1 MVRTLFGFIPCH
13 LTSSPPSSGYIFVWL
28 CPGVV
33 VALLKYI
40 YPEYN
45 VGIARQLIFA
55 MQAVCT
61 CVFGYRR
68 LHRFDGELKDTY
80 ADMECRDTTAVKHLL
95 VAFCR
100 HVGPVVVCQCRRQA
114 GRLFQRAVLLSQFP
128 QVCRHGARRVGCQDA
143 TLISPPSRLC
153 PWGWWRQPV
162 PFPFFSFCPTYL
174 SCAIRFTPFMIYS
187 PCCGMD
193 GSLRPSIP

>member
-61 CVFGYRR
+61 CVFGYHR

-100 HVGPVVVCQCRRQA
+100 HVGSVVVCQCRRQA
-114 GRLFQRAVLLSQFP
+114 GRLLQRAVLLSQFP

-143 TLISPPSRLC
+143 TLTFLLRVFVRGAGGACRFLFFSSLSARLIC
-153 PWGWWRQPV
+153 PV
-162 PFPFFSFCPTYL
+162 PYASRR
-174 SCAIRFTPFMIYS
+174 S
-187 PCCGMD
+187 
-193 GSLRPSIP
+193 